1 MPELTESIYINRS
14 PEDVHRFIIEPANTM
29 LWQSNLME
37 FQLLNDEPR
46 KGSHLH
52 GVSKVA
58 GRRIEWEMEYAEID
72 IGHRTLLRTT
82 NAPLDSTIEET
93 FEVSGSG
100 TKFTYHQT
108 TEPFRGLF
116 GKLADSL
123 VIRLYQRDVRSNIE
137 KLKVLLEA

>member
-1 MPELTESIYINRS
+1 
-14 PEDVHRFIIEPANTM
+14 
-29 LWQSNLME
+29 
-37 FQLLNDEPR
+37 
-46 KGSHLH
+46 
-52 GVSKVA
+52 
-58 GRRIEWEMEYAEID
+58 MEYAEID

-123 VIRLYQRDVRSNIE
+123 VIRLYQRDLRSNLE